1 MVEGYP
7 VAWVGILASKDSHGM
22 REPLRDCLQLLD
34 EHGSGGFADGL
45 GLSAANAEIYRLLQ
59 VGLS

>member
-1 MVEGYP
+1 
-7 VAWVGILASKDSHGM
+7 M
-22 REPLRDCLQLLD
+22 RQPLRDCLQLLD

-59 VGLS
+59 VGLN